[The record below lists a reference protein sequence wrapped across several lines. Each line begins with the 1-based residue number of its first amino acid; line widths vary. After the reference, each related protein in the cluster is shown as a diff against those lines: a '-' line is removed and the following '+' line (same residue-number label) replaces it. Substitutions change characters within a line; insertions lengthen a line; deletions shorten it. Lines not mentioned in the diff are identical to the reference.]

1 MLFFIREES
10 FQEKNTFPCICLYKR
25 LLTESCSR
33 QILPVMKERL
43 DKLVYDHGLAESRE
57 QAKRLI
63 LAGLVLVNEHKIDK
77 AGTLIPEDAALRLL
91 GQEHPYVGRGGL
103 KLEKALQAFQID
115 PFGKVAI
122 DVGASTGG
130 FTDCLL
136 QHGAQKVYAVDV
148 GYGQLAWKLVHDPRV
163 ISRERT
169 NVRYLTSEDFPEQMD
184 LAVIDLSFISITKI
198 LATVQLL
205 LKPYAE
211 IIALVK
217 PQFEV
222 GKGEV
227 GKGGIVKS
235 ADKHQRV
242 LQEVREYAEEL
253 GFEFKGL
260 IESPIK
266 GAKGNTEFLIYL
278 SNDKRVDKAQRH

>member
-1 MLFFIREES
+1 
-10 FQEKNTFPCICLYKR
+10 
-25 LLTESCSR
+25 
-33 QILPVMKERL
+33 MKERL
-43 DKLVYDHGLAESRE
+43 DKLVHDHGLAESRE

-63 LAGLVLVNEHKIDK
+63 LAGLVLVNEQKIDK
-77 AGTLIPEDAALRLL
+77 AGTLIPEDADIRLL

-103 KLEKALQAFQID
+103 KLEKALQEFQID
-115 PFGKVAI
+115 PTGQVVI

-136 QHGAQKVYAVDV
+136 QHGAKKVYAVDV
-148 GYGQLAWKLVHDPRV
+148 GYGQLAWKLLQDPRV
-163 ISRERT
+163 ILRERT
-169 NVRYLTSEDFPEQMD
+169 NIRYLTPDDFPEQMEM
-184 LAVIDLSFISITKI
+184 AVIDLSFISMTKI
-198 LATVQLL
+198 LAPVQHL
-205 LKPYAE
+205 LKPQAQV
-211 IIALVK
+211 IALVK

-235 ADKHQRV
+235 AEKHQRV
-242 LQEVREYAEEL
+242 LQEVREYAEGL
-253 GFEFKGL
+253 GFEFKGV

-266 GAKGNTEFLIYL
+266 GAKGNTEFLISL

>member
-1 MLFFIREES
+1 
-10 FQEKNTFPCICLYKR
+10 
-25 LLTESCSR
+25 
-33 QILPVMKERL
+33 MKERL
-43 DKLVYDHGLAESRE
+43 DKLVHERGLAESRE

-63 LAGLVLVNEHKIDK
+63 LAGLVLVNAQKIDK
-77 AGTLIPEDAALRLL
+77 AGTLIAEDAEIRLL

-103 KLEKALQAFQID
+103 KLEKALQEFQID
-115 PFGKVAI
+115 PAGKVAI

-148 GYGQLAWKLVHDPRV
+148 GYGQLAWKLLHDSRV
-163 ISRERT
+163 IPRERT
-169 NVRYLTSEDFPEQMD
+169 NVRYVSPEDFPEPMD

-198 LATVQLL
+198 LEPVQRL
-205 LKPYAE
+205 LKPHAE
-211 IIALVK
+211 VIALVK

-235 ADKHQRV
+235 PEKHQRV
-242 LQEVREYAEEL
+242 LQEIREYAEGL
-253 GFEFKGL
+253 GFEFKGML
-260 IESPIK
+260 ESPIK
-266 GAKGNTEFLIYL
+266 GAKGNTEFLMYL
-278 SNDKRVDKAQRH
+278 SNDKCADNAQER